1 MVAPPVVKGLPKI
14 GRDNNNCL
22 RERNDMRMFQVCVCG
37 QPLQLNQKPTPEP
50 QGTEVLLKVLA
61 AGVCHS
67 DIHIWDGYYELGH
80 GKRLQLLERG
90 IKLPLTMGHENVGE
104 VVAIGPDAKGVKVGD
119 VRLVNPWIGCGE
131 CVVCKVGEE
140 NLCKTP
146 RNLGVFTDGG
156 YADYLIAPHPRHLF
170 AIGNLTPVQAAPL
183 ACSGITAFS
192 ALKKVGPVI
201 KDEPV
206 VIMGAGGL
214 GLMAIALHKAMGG
227 KSVVMVD
234 IDPVK
239 REAALKAGAVAAID
253 GRAPDAAQQ
262 IIAATHG
269 GAWSVIDFV
278 GSSDTVKLAVDSLVT
293 KGGKII
299 VVGLFGGDITI
310 STPFFPMRAMTIQGS
325 YVGSLPEMKE
335 LLELVSRTGAPP
347 VPLSTRPL
355 EEANAALNDLKAG
368 KVVGR
373 VVLTPA

>member
-1 MVAPPVVKGLPKI
+1 
-14 GRDNNNCL
+14 
-22 RERNDMRMFQVCVCG
+22 MRSFQVCRCG
-37 QPLQLNQKPTPEP
+37 EPLQLVEKPTPQP
-50 QGTEVLLKVLA
+50 VGTEVLLKVKA

-67 DIHIWDGYYELGH
+67 DIHIWDGYYELGG

-104 VVAIGPDAKGVKVGD
+104 VVAVGPDAKGVKVGD
-119 VRLVNPWIGCGE
+119 VRLANPWIGCGE
-131 CVVCKVGEE
+131 CVVCKRGEE

-156 YADYLIAPHPRHLF
+156 YATHVIVPHPRHLF
-170 AIGNLTPVQAAPL
+170 DIGKLTPVQAAPL
-183 ACSGITAFS
+183 ACSGITTFS
-192 ALKKVGPVI
+192 ALKKVGPMI

-239 REAALKAGAVAAID
+239 REAALKAGAVVAID
-253 GRAPDAAQQ
+253 GRAPDAAKQ
-262 IIAATHG
+262 IIAATNG
-269 GAWSVIDFV
+269 GAWSIVDFV
-278 GSSDTVKLAVDSLVT
+278 GSSDTARLAIDSLVV

-299 VVGLFGGDITI
+299 IVGLFGGDVTV

-335 LLELVSRTGAPP
+335 LLELVGRTGAPP
-347 VPLSTRPL
+347 VPLHERPL
-355 EEANAALNDLKAG
+355 EDANAALNELKAG

>member
-1 MVAPPVVKGLPKI
+1 
-14 GRDNNNCL
+14 
-22 RERNDMRMFQVCVCG
+22 MRMFQVCRCG
-37 QPLQLNQKPTPEP
+37 EPLQLNEKPTPQP
-50 QGTEVLLKVLA
+50 VGTEVLLRVMA

-67 DIHIWDGYYELGH
+67 DIHIWDGYYELGG

-119 VRLVNPWIGCGE
+119 IRLVNPWIGCGE

-156 YADYLIAPHPRHLF
+156 YADFLIAPHPRHLF
-170 AIGNLTPVQAAPL
+170 GIGNLTPVQAAPL
-183 ACSGITAFS
+183 ACSGITAFG

-201 KDEPV
+201 ADEPV

-227 KSVVMVD
+227 KSVIMVD
-234 IDPVK
+234 IDPIK

-262 IIAATHG
+262 IIAATKG
-269 GAWSVIDFV
+269 GAWSVVDFV
-278 GSSDTVKLAVDSLVT
+278 GSSDTVKLAVDSLVP
-293 KGGKII
+293 KGGKVI

-335 LLELVSRTGAPP
+335 LLDLVSRTGAPP

-355 EEANAALNDLKAG
+355 DQANAALSDLKAG

>member
-1 MVAPPVVKGLPKI
+1 
-14 GRDNNNCL
+14 
-22 RERNDMRMFQVCVCG
+22 MRMFQVCRCG
-37 QPLQLNQKPTPEP
+37 EPLQLNEKPTPQP
-50 QGTEVLLKVLA
+50 AGSEVLLRIMA

-67 DIHIWDGYYELGH
+67 DIHIWDGYYELGG

-104 VVAIGPDAKGVKVGD
+104 VVACGPDAKGVKVGD
-119 VRLVNPWIGCGE
+119 IRLANPWIGCGE
-131 CVVCKVGEE
+131 CVVCKRGEE
-140 NLCKTP
+140 NLCRTP

-156 YADYLIAPHPRHLF
+156 YADYLIVPHPRHLF
-170 AIGNLTPVQAAPL
+170 DIGTLTPVQAAPL

-192 ALKKVGPVI
+192 ALKKVGPI
-201 KDEPV
+201 IADEPV

-214 GLMAIALHKAMGG
+214 GLMAVALHKAMGG
-227 KSVVMVD
+227 KGVIMVD

-239 REAALKAGAVAAID
+239 REAALKAGAIAAID

-262 IIAATHG
+262 IIAATKG
-269 GAWSVIDFV
+269 GAWSVVDFV
-278 GSSDTVKLAVDSLVT
+278 GSSDTVKLAVDSLVP
-293 KGGKII
+293 KAGKVI

-355 EEANAALNDLKAG
+355 DQANAALSDLKAG

-373 VVLTPA
+373 VVLTTA

>member
-1 MVAPPVVKGLPKI
+1 
-14 GRDNNNCL
+14 
-22 RERNDMRMFQVCVCG
+22 MRMFQVCVCG
-37 QPLQLNQKPTPEP
+37 QPLQLNEKPTPEP
-50 QGTEVLLKVLA
+50 AGTEVLLKVQA

-67 DIHIWDGYYELGH
+67 DIHIWDGYYELGG

-104 VVAIGPDAKGVKVGD
+104 VVAVGPDAKGVKVGD
-119 VRLVNPWIGCGE
+119 VRLANPWIGCGE

-156 YADYLIAPHPRHLF
+156 YATHLIVPHPRHLF
-170 AIGNLTPVQAAPL
+170 DIGKLTPVQAAPL

-239 REAALKAGAVAAID
+239 REAALKAGAIAAID
-253 GRAPDAAQQ
+253 GRAPDAAKQ
-262 IIAATHG
+262 IIAATNG

-278 GSSDTVKLAVDSLVT
+278 GSSDTVQARHRLAGDQRRQDDRRRPVRRRRH
-293 KGGKII
+293 
-299 VVGLFGGDITI
+299 GLDAVLPDARDDHPGLLCRLAAGDEGT
-310 STPFFPMRAMTIQGS
+310 A
-325 YVGSLPEMKE
+325 
-335 LLELVSRTGAPP
+335 RTGQPHRRAAGADARAPARR
-347 VPLSTRPL
+347 SQRRAQRSAGRQGDRPRR
-355 EEANAALNDLKAG
+355 ADADDL
-368 KVVGR
+368 
-373 VVLTPA
+373 

>member
-1 MVAPPVVKGLPKI
+1 
-14 GRDNNNCL
+14 
-22 RERNDMRMFQVCVCG
+22 MFQVCVCG

-50 QGTEVLLKVLA
+50 QGNEVLLKVKA

-67 DIHIWDGYYELGH
+67 DLHIWDGYYELGG

-119 VRLVNPWIGCGE
+119 VRLANPWIGCGE
-131 CVVCKVGEE
+131 CVVCKRGEE

-156 YADYLIAPHPRHLF
+156 YADYLIVPHPRHLF
-170 AIGNLTPVQAAPL
+170 DIGNLTPVQAAPL

-192 ALKKVGPVI
+192 ALKKVGAVMA
-201 KDEPV
+201 DEPV

-227 KSVVMVD
+227 KNVVMVD

-239 REAALKAGAVAAID
+239 REAAMKAGAIAAID
-253 GRAPDAAQQ
+253 GRAPDAAKE
-262 IIAATHG
+262 IIAATNG

>member
-1 MVAPPVVKGLPKI
+1 MKSFK
-14 GRDNNNCL
+14 
-22 RERNDMRMFQVCVCG
+22 VCECG
-37 QPLQLNQKPTPEP
+37 APLQMVDEPTPQP
-50 QGTEVLLKVLA
+50 VGTQVLLKVKA

-67 DIHIWDGYYELGH
+67 DIHIWDGYYELGG

-104 VVAIGPDAKGVKVGD
+104 VVAVGPDAKGVKIGAT
-119 VRLVNPWIGCGE
+119 LLANPWIGCGT
-131 CVVCKVGEE
+131 CTVCKRGEE

-156 YADYLIAPHPRHLF
+156 YSTHVMVPHPRHLLE
-170 AIGNLTPVQAAPL
+170 IGNLTPVQAAPL
-183 ACSGITAFS
+183 ACSGVTAYG

-206 VIMGAGGL
+206 VILGAGGL

-239 REAALKAGAVAAID
+239 REAATKVGAAAVID
-253 GRAPDAAQQ
+253 GKAADAAKQ
-262 IIAATHG
+262 IIAATNG
-269 GAWSVIDFV
+269 GAWAVIDFV
-278 GSSDTVKLAVDSLVT
+278 GSSDTVKLAVDSLVV
-293 KGGKII
+293 KGGKVI
-299 VVGLFGGDITI
+299 VVGLFGGDITV
-310 STPFFPMRAMTIQGS
+310 STPFFPLRAMTIQGS
-325 YVGSLPEMKE
+325 YVGSLPEMRE
-335 LLELVSRTGAPP
+335 LLELVGRTGAPP
-347 VPLSTRPL
+347 VPLHKRPL
-355 EEANAALNDLKAG
+355 EDANAALNELKAG